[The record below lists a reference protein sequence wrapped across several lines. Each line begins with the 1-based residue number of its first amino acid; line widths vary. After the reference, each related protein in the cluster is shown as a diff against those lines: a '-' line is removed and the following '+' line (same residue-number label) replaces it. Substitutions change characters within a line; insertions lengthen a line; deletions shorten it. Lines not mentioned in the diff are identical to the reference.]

1 MYMERAAAITHVL
14 MDTGQI
20 KPLKCVIR
28 ATPLAR
34 HVTVIQIIALAATM
48 ELIFL
53 IFNVLMFVLMAT
65 TSMGETAQHARENAC
80 SVRGRNGTVLSVTP
94 QPQHSISIT
103 GVIRTALMATT
114 NQTKPNM
121 YAFNAIKVVLFV
133 MVTRLH
139 VQHATLTIFTMI
151 SFVIWIA
158 LLRETLVIL

>member
-1 MYMERAAAITHVL
+1 MEQGAAITHVL

-28 ATPLAR
+28 VTPHAR

-48 ELIFL
+48 ELIFS

-65 TSMGETAQHARENAC
+65 TLMGETALRVRVNVC
-80 SVRGRNGTVLSVTP
+80 SVRGRNGIVLSVTP
-94 QPQHSISIT
+94 QLQHFISIT
-103 GVIRTALMATT
+103 GAIRTVLMVTT
-114 NQTKPNM
+114 NQTKPNIC
-121 YAFNAIKVVLFV
+121 AFNAIKVVLFV

-139 VQHATLTIFTMI
+139 VQHATLTIFTMS

-158 LLRETLVIL
+158 LLRDTSVIL